1 MKRTLMTLAVVAAL
15 SLLYVSDIL
24 AQRGGRGGGG
34 YRGGYGGG
42 GYRGGFGGGYGGGQ
56 PRLGTGYG
64 GTARTGEGDGL
75 RTGYGGGFG
84 GEQPR
89 LGTGYGGTARTGEG
103 DGPRTGYGNGRGGLE
118 QPRLGTGYG
127 GTARTGEGDG
137 FRTGYGAGGWDGR
150 AGAGYGLGQAGVGYA
165 GVGTYH
171 QMPTA
176 LYAQA
181 GAVRNG
187 FGYYG
192 AFAPNWYGR
201 YPNAWYAT
209 GWGAAA
215 AWNYPTWPALAA
227 YTSYPDTLNYYD
239 YGTSVVYQNNDVYI
253 NGDNVG
259 TQEAYAQ
266 QAATIAEAGRAA
278 KVSQDGNWMSLGVFG
293 MLKTDQQQNAT
304 DVFQLAINKD
314 GVIRGTYYNAGS
326 DSTQTVYGCVGTKS
340 ERAAWTTGDNKTP
353 VYEAGIANLTKPE
366 TTMLV
371 HFGKGNTAQY
381 TLVRMD
387 KPKE

>member
-1 MKRTLMTLAVVAAL
+1 MKRTLMTLAGLAF
-15 SLLYVSDIL
+15 LLLVNTPDLL

-34 YRGGYGGG
+34 YRGG
-42 GYRGGFGGGYGGGQ
+42 FSGGGQ
-56 PRLGTGYG
+56 PRMGTGYG
-64 GTARTGEGDGL
+64 GTARTGEGDGM

-84 GEQPR
+84 
-89 LGTGYGGTARTGEG
+89 
-103 DGPRTGYGNGRGGLE
+103 TGYGNGRGGEE

-137 FRTGYGAGGWDGR
+137 FRTGYGNGRGGEEQPRLGTGYGGTVRTGEGDGFRTGYGAAAGGAWGR
-150 AGAGYGLGQAGVGYA
+150 YGVPGVGVGYA
-165 GVGTYH
+165 GLGTYH
-171 QMPTA
+171 QPSAAM
-176 LYAQA
+176 YAQA

-192 AFAPNWYGR
+192 AFAPNWYAR
-201 YPNAWYAT
+201 YPNAWYAR
-209 GWGAAA
+209 GWAAGA
-215 AWNYPTWPALAA
+215 AWNYATWPALAA
-227 YTSYPDTLNYYD
+227 FTTFPDTLAYYD
-239 YGTSVVYQNNDVYI
+239 YGTSVVYQGNDVYI

-266 QAATIAEAGRAA
+266 QATAIATAGRNA
-278 KVSQDGNWMSLGVFG
+278 KVTQDGDWMPLGVFG
-293 MLKTDQQQNAT
+293 MLTSDQQQNAT
-304 DVFQLAINKD
+304 DIFQLAINKD
-314 GVIRGTYYNAGS
+314 GIIRGTYYNATN

-340 ERAAWTTGDNKTP
+340 ERAAWTVGDQKTP

-371 HFGKGNTAQY
+371 HFGKGNTQQY

-387 KPKE
+387 KPKQGQ